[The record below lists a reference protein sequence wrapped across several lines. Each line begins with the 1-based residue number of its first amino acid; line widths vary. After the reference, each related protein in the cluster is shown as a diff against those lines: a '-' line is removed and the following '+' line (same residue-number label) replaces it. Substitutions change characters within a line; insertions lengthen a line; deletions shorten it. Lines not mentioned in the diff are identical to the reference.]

1 MLAKDLQDRVDEIAG
16 IIRSVWP
23 TRPEAGIVLG
33 TGLGGLADA
42 IEQEAVFEVRELPH
56 LPAATAIGHRGALI
70 CGRLGSVPVIAQAGR
85 YHAYEGYPQWQITL
99 PIRVMHQLG
108 IRRLIMSNA
117 SGGLNPHYDVGDLV
131 VVQDHMS
138 LLGSNPFCGVRGN
151 GAEADRTDMSC
162 PYDQRLVE
170 RALEIARQ
178 ERIIAHKGVYL
189 AVTGPNF
196 ETRVEIRFMRQ
207 FADVVGMSTV
217 PEVIVASQ
225 LDLPVAA
232 FSMVTNRC
240 LADVALAPDG
250 HRVAEVA
257 AVNEPRLRRIVTR
270 LVGELGDGADPVRP
284 RAIRHSHSG

>member
-70 CGRLGSVPVIAQAGR
+70 CGRLGGVPVIAQAGR

-196 ETRVEIRFMRQ
+196 ETRAEIRFMRQ